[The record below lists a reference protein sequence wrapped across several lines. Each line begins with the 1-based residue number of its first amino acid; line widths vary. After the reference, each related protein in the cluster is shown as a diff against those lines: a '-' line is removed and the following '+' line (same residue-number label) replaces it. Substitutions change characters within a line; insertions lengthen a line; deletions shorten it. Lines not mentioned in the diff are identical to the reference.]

1 MGIDVL
7 KAVPTTALSHFSPPF
22 YPHYNWGIIFP
33 REKGMKMDRRRKREK
48 GRKGWKN
55 SRARNTKYY
64 TIFSTRVVSDEK
76 LEIRKTNGST
86 GGTITRRE
94 FSPISFVRFRRAA
107 SRAWQTWSER
117 NRSLYP
123 LRFFS
128 LPLLLRPPSHSTARL
143 LFVLLL
149 FVLQTQLVQSTL
161 VVRADGGIIMAA
173 CALARL
179 MRSGKIRPSVCAR
192 PSDAC

>member
-1 MGIDVL
+1 MFSKQFQQPRYLIFPL
-7 KAVPTTALSHFSPPF
+7 LFIRITTG
-22 YPHYNWGIIFP
+22 GIIFP
-33 REKGMKMDRRRKREK
+33 RGKGMKTDRRRKRE
-48 GRKGWKN
+48 RKGWKN

-94 FSPISFVRFRRAA
+94 FSPISFVRFRSA

-123 LRFFS
+123 LRFFFPS
-128 LPLLLRPPSHSTARL
+128 PPPPPSFPILPPTP
-143 LFVLLL
+143 
-149 FVLQTQLVQSTL
+149 
-161 VVRADGGIIMAA
+161 
-173 CALARL
+173 
-179 MRSGKIRPSVCAR
+179 RPDFYLSSFFLYFKR
-192 PSDAC
+192 N

>member
-1 MGIDVL
+1 MFSKQFQQPRYLIFPL
-7 KAVPTTALSHFSPPF
+7 LFIRITTG
-22 YPHYNWGIIFP
+22 GIIFP
-33 REKGMKMDRRRKREK
+33 RGKGMKTDRWKKREK
-48 GRKGWKN
+48 KGWKN

-94 FSPISFVRFRRAA
+94 FSPISFVRFRSA

-123 LRFFS
+123 LRFFFPS
-128 LPLLLRPPSHSTARL
+128 PPPPPSFPILPPTP
-143 LFVLLL
+143 
-149 FVLQTQLVQSTL
+149 
-161 VVRADGGIIMAA
+161 
-173 CALARL
+173 
-179 MRSGKIRPSVCAR
+179 RPGFYLSSFFLYFKR
-192 PSDAC
+192 N

>member
-1 MGIDVL
+1 MFSKQFQQPRYLIFPL
-7 KAVPTTALSHFSPPF
+7 LFIRITTG
-22 YPHYNWGIIFP
+22 GIIFP
-33 REKGMKMDRRRKREK
+33 RGKGMKTDRRRKRE
-48 GRKGWKN
+48 RKGWKN

-94 FSPISFVRFRRAA
+94 FSPISFVRFRSA

-123 LRFFS
+123 LRFFFPLL
-128 LPLLLRPPSHSTARL
+128 LPLLPHSPSHSTARL

-161 VVRADGGIIMAA
+161 VVRADGG
-173 CALARL
+173 L
-179 MRSGKIRPSVCAR
+179 
-192 PSDAC
+192 

>member
-1 MGIDVL
+1 MEKQQGSKYKVLYNIFNAGGERRKTGNPQNQRIDGWYDNAPRVL
-7 KAVPTTALSHFSPPF
+7 ANQLCALSLGEQSVANVERAESFPLPP
-22 YPHYNWGIIFP
+22 
-33 REKGMKMDRRRKREK
+33 
-48 GRKGWKN
+48 
-55 SRARNTKYY
+55 S
-64 TIFSTRVVSDEK
+64 
-76 LEIRKTNGST
+76 
-86 GGTITRRE
+86 
-94 FSPISFVRFRRAA
+94 
-107 SRAWQTWSER
+107 
-117 NRSLYP
+117 
-123 LRFFS
+123 FFS
-128 LPLLLRPPSHSTARL
+128 LPSSSSSSASHSTPQL

>member
-1 MGIDVL
+1 MFSKQFQQPRYLIFPL
-7 KAVPTTALSHFSPPF
+7 LFIRITTG
-22 YPHYNWGIIFP
+22 GIIFP
-33 REKGMKMDRRRKREK
+33 RGKGMKTDRRRKRE
-48 GRKGWKN
+48 RKGWKN

-94 FSPISFVRFRRAA
+94 FSPISFVRFRSA

-123 LRFFS
+123 LRFFF
-128 LPLLLRPPSHSTARL
+128 PLLLLFLPPPSPFSLPFHGPAFICPPSFCTSNAISAVNAGCAR
-143 LFVLLL
+143 
-149 FVLQTQLVQSTL
+149 
-161 VVRADGGIIMAA
+161 RRGIIMAA